1 MDLAL
6 ASTYS
11 TSSGILKQ
19 EILRPN
25 RVFSTDYVENL
36 FLTNGKIQTFTKR
49 KRFDLDQENLLF
61 LDKSWKLY
69 SGCGFMNN
77 ANQTWILPSFSFPF
91 KDEFVE
97 HFHKELNQHGIKS
110 TKHLNGFYFVFTN
123 VGYTNYYHVLTE
135 LLPRLE
141 FFLPFKGKMKLL
153 VSESQPFFLKEAFQL
168 LGIDEHDIQVIKHGI
183 EYSADAFVTI
193 PWGMNFI
200 PERFNFLKNALGK
213 TASNR
218 KKRLYI
224 SRKNEKTRHILNETE
239 LLPLLDSYGFEYVET
254 QNLSL
259 NEQIRLF
266 SESDFVISPHGAGL
280 ANMLWMEK
288 PAFLEIRPENY
299 ENECMSHLALVNGA
313 HQINTFFAKSV
324 DQNMNMM
331 VDLEQFK
338 KALVYL
344 GL

>member
-6 ASTYS
+6 ASTFL

-19 EILRPN
+19 ETLRPK
-25 RVFSTDYVENL
+25 RVFSTDYVEHL
-36 FLTNGKIQTFTKR
+36 FLVKGENQTLTKR
-49 KRFDLDQENLLF
+49 KRFDLDDEKLLF
-61 LDKSWKLY
+61 LDDSWVLY

-77 ANQTWILPSFSFPF
+77 SNQTWILPSFSFPF
-91 KDEFVE
+91 KDEFTQ
-97 HFHKELNQHGIKS
+97 HFQKEFNQHGIRAK
-110 TKHLNGFYFVFTN
+110 KHLKGFYFVFTN

-153 VSESQPFFLKEAFQL
+153 VSESQPSFLKEAFAL
-168 LGIDEHDIQVIKHGI
+168 LGIGEHDIQVIKHGI

-200 PERFNFLKNALGK
+200 PERFQFLKSKLGK
-213 TASNR
+213 KTSNP

-224 SRKNEKTRHILNETE
+224 SRKNETTRHILNEAE
-239 LLPLLDSYGFEYVET
+239 ILPLLNSHGFERVET

-259 NEQIRLF
+259 DEQIQLF
-266 SESDFVISPHGAGL
+266 SKAEFVLGPHGAGL
-280 ANMLWMEK
+280 ANSMWMEK
-288 PAFLEIRPENY
+288 PLFLEIRPENY
-299 ENECMSHLALVNGA
+299 ANECMSHLALVNGA
-313 HQINTFFAKSV
+313 QQLNTFFATSV
-324 DQNMNMM
+324 DENMSMN
-331 VDLEQFK
+331 VDLERLK
-338 KALVYL
+338 KAFQIL